1 MKAQGI
7 WGIVFFIFL
16 SGCRQLDIEPGT
28 PKCIV
33 KNIKSFEKNS
43 GCAGIH
49 VDAYWFQNKTVYV
62 FETGNCGADMDA
74 PVLDSDCNRL
84 GSLGG
89 FAGNSYINGVDFFK
103 NAVLVKTVWRK

>member
-43 GCAGIH
+43 GSAH

-62 FETGNCGADMDA
+62 FEPGNCGADMDA

-89 FAGNSYINGVDFFK
+89 FAGNSYINGVDFLK